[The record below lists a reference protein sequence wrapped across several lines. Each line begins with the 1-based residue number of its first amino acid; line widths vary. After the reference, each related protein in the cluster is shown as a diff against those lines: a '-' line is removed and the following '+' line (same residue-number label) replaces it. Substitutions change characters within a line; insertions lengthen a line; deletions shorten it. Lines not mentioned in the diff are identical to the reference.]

1 MSLGQILFK
10 QAAVFMNSKVSAT
23 IIEKYLYNPWL
34 LSAVIVYGLATLLWV
49 YILMSVRLN
58 IAYPIMIGLS
68 YALTLLGAYYFFSE
82 SISTL
87 GIIGT
92 VFIVVGVVFVAL

>member
-1 MSLGQILFK
+1 
-10 QAAVFMNSKVSAT
+10 
-23 IIEKYLYNPWL
+23 
-34 LSAVIVYGLATLLWV
+34 
-49 YILMSVRLN
+49 MSVRLN

-68 YALTLLGAYYFFSE
+68 YALTLLGAYYFYSD
-82 SISTL
+82 SLSTL